1 MQAAAPSPPAWR
13 SGWTS
18 AARSTAPHD
27 PAVPPSCWAQ
37 EHVRDGARAQHRPL
51 VPVTF
56 GPIEAHTRRPPRRL
70 AHGCQRLA
78 RMGSRRVSSVT
89 GATTGSA
96 SATCRKAPTLHPIR
110 TRSVRV
116 VLLGGLLALAFGTPV
131 LAASTAAS
139 NLDVR
144 ATVAGDALAGS
155 VGQTTLA
162 SVVLRKPDGRIRYAA
177 HGYPGRDRPTNM
189 PFVGNNVFNA
199 TGLRQTASV
208 ENYNELEG
216 AYYSFEISIQND
228 GNRSDR
234 FKVKAT
240 GTATSGW
247 KVAYFR
253 GTTNI
258 TSAIV
263 AGTFQTSSLP
273 PSATYL
279 IRARITVA
287 SGGNLTRLVTIRS
300 VAAPTKTDAVKFSY
314 KEGSWAADLVSGP
327 GWRDGWI
334 QRAGLTRSRGAS
346 ASLGRSQSRP
356 CRRER
361 SPCVCRTR
369 ARDRS
374 RSPRSVSG
382 PAPER

>member
-1 MQAAAPSPPAWR
+1 MN
-13 SGWTS
+13 
-18 AARSTAPHD
+18 
-27 PAVPPSCWAQ
+27 
-37 EHVRDGARAQHRPL
+37 
-51 VPVTF
+51 
-56 GPIEAHTRRPPRRL
+56 
-70 AHGCQRLA
+70 
-78 RMGSRRVSSVT
+78 
-89 GATTGSA
+89 
-96 SATCRKAPTLHPIR
+96 PIR

-116 VLLGGLLALAFGTPV
+116 VLLGGLLALAFVTPA
-131 LAASTAAS
+131 LAASMAAPDP
-139 NLDVR
+139 DVR

-155 VGQTTLA
+155 AGQTTLA

-199 TGLRQTASV
+199 TGVRQTASV
-208 ENYNELEG
+208 ENYNELDG
-216 AYYSFEISIQND
+216 AYYSFDISIQND

-263 AGTFQTSSLP
+263 AGTFQTSSLA

-300 VAAPTKTDAVKFSY
+300 VAAPTKIDAVKFSY
-314 KEGSWAADLVSGP
+314 KQGSCG
-327 GWRDGWI
+327 
-334 QRAGLTRSRGAS
+334 
-346 ASLGRSQSRP
+346 
-356 CRRER
+356 C
-361 SPCVCRTR
+361 
-369 ARDRS
+369 
-374 RSPRSVSG
+374 
-382 PAPER
+382 